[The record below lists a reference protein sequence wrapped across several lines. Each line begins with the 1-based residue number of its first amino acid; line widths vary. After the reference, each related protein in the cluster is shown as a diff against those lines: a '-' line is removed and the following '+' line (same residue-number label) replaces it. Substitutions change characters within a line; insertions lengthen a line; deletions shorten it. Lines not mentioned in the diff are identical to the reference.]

1 MISNTLI
8 LSLLLVAVPA
18 SVDAFRP
25 PENPTGIPGLKKS
38 SLVLK
43 KPPSTK
49 TATPPREEN
58 NQNVIS
64 PKTIERVG
72 KAVTADNVARGATI
86 RKRWEIGTARV
97 ASDYEDEYW
106 YNPTIHTFGNIGFL
120 GGIHAAL
127 APISTKIIDMVAYD
141 GEDIRSVIAKRLSR
155 MVVSGNTKAGGN
167 PKVLDMC
174 CGVGI
179 STRALQDAFPDSEL
193 VVGLDT
199 SSEMINM
206 AGFLTN
212 HLGFV
217 RPLVACFGKSNKDG
231 DEQRPRNNNKNG
243 NPFAAAAKGK
253 YPRRA
258 KFTLGN
264 AERTGFPSKTF
275 DLVTV
280 MYAFHEAP
288 GAGREKILREAYRVL
303 QPGGTLA
310 IVDISAEYTPSKA
323 MLAGEPYGTT
333 GLLGLSRLV
342 FLSCCCLLF
351 VVCHGEHHPHQSHCA
366 LP

>member
-141 GEDIRSVIAKRLSR
+141 GEDIRSVVSRLCCVVLCC
-155 MVVSGNTKAGGN
+155 VVSCRV
-167 PKVLDMC
+167 VLC
-174 CGVGI
+174 R
-179 STRALQDAFPDSEL
+179 SR
-193 VVGLDT
+193 
-199 SSEMINM
+199 
-206 AGFLTN
+206 FL
-212 HLGFV
+212 LR
-217 RPLVACFGKSNKDG
+217 RPLC
-231 DEQRPRNNNKNG
+231 
-243 NPFAAAAKGK
+243 AKPCVPSPNHSCAMPIA
-253 YPRRA
+253 PRRVRA
-258 KFTLGN
+258 RVVRVFVPLQCADRET
-264 AERTGFPSKTF
+264 
-275 DLVTV
+275 
-280 MYAFHEAP
+280 AF
-288 GAGREKILREAYRVL
+288 
-303 QPGGTLA
+303 
-310 IVDISAEYTPSKA
+310 
-323 MLAGEPYGTT
+323 
-333 GLLGLSRLV
+333 
-342 FLSCCCLLF
+342 
-351 VVCHGEHHPHQSHCA
+351 
-366 LP
+366 